1 MRGPI
6 VELREVNS
14 GYGKFQVL
22 FDVNLD
28 IPRGEITVIVGPN
41 GAGKSTLLSTIFD
54 LTTLYR
60 GRIIYDGTD
69 VTREPPYAR
78 ARRGMAYVL
87 QLQNVFFDLTVW
99 ENLRLAG
106 YDLDDSTLRDRLE
119 EVFSLFPRLKE
130 RLGQK
135 ARTLSGGEKQMLA
148 IGIALVRRPKLL
160 MLDEPTAALAPK
172 LAREVLD
179 SIVKLRDL
187 GYTIVLAEQNT
198 KAALEVGDK
207 AVLIAGGRVVYYGEA
222 SELLER
228 RDLIKTY
235 LGLRA

>member
-1 MRGPI
+1 M
-6 VELREVNS
+6 
-14 GYGKFQVL
+14 
-22 FDVNLD
+22 
-28 IPRGEITVIVGPN
+28 
-41 GAGKSTLLSTIFD
+41 
-54 LTTLYR
+54 
-60 GRIIYDGTD
+60 
-69 VTREPPYAR
+69 
-78 ARRGMAYVL
+78 L